1 MIRSRIRRMAIVLAL
16 ACPLA
21 STAAA
26 QTATPR
32 SAGDQIAAAQIATP
46 QSAAD
51 QIAAT
56 QIAVPALRDSVT
68 VTSDVVRIGDLVEN
82 AGPVADVPIFRSPDL
97 GTTGMVST
105 ESVVE
110 AIRPHQLIDIDTRGL
125 AGVTVTRASRPI
137 TVQEI
142 SARIAEV
149 LSQQCG
155 LGEPHDIS
163 VNFDQAVRTLQV
175 EPNATGPLQVAGLD
189 YDPRTARFDIT
200 FDLPTSAELQLHPAR
215 FTGTAFATV
224 PAVAVDHPV
233 ERGDVLKASDLTVVR
248 RPKSEADGGGIRE
261 IADAVGLAARHD
273 LRPNQP
279 LHTVDLVRPNIVQR
293 NDTVT
298 IVYEAPGLVLTL
310 RGRAQ
315 EAGALGDSIGVLN
328 VESNRVIQGIVS
340 APGRVTVSAVPT
352 RVVENTPMVVS
363 SPSSPERSE

>member
-1 MIRSRIRRMAIVLAL
+1 MIRSSIRKIAIVLAL
-16 ACPLA
+16 AGPLA

-26 QTATPR
+26 QTADPQSTD
-32 SAGDQIAAAQIATP
+32 GQIAAA
-46 QSAAD
+46 
-51 QIAAT
+51 

-97 GTTGMVST
+97 GTTGVVST
-105 ESVVE
+105 ESIVE

-125 AGVTVTRASRPI
+125 AEVTVTRASRPI
-137 TVQEI
+137 TLQEI

-155 LGEPHDIS
+155 LGEPRDIS
-163 VNFDQAVRTLQV
+163 VNFDQAVHTLQV
-175 EPNATGPLQVAGLD
+175 EPNAIGPLQVVGLD

-200 FDLPTSAELQLHPAR
+200 FNLPTSAALQLHPAR
-215 FTGTAFATV
+215 FTGTAFATI

-233 ERGDVLKASDLTVVR
+233 ERGGVLKASDLIVVR
-248 RPKSEADGGGIRE
+248 RPKSESDGGSISD
-261 IADAVGLAARHD
+261 IADAVGLAARHE
-273 LRPNQP
+273 LRPSQP
-279 LHTVDLVRPNIVQR
+279 LHATDLMRPNIIQR

-298 IVYEAPGLVLTL
+298 IVYQAPGLVLTL

-352 RVVENTPMVVS
+352 RVVDNTVVA
-363 SPSSPERSE
+363 SPSSSPERSE